1 MSFKVPL
8 PFDTSS
14 ILKEHVLKTSNFGL
28 LFNKYVYTRP
38 KDWKKEEEKKE
49 FLNEIRSAYS
59 PVSLKNI
66 PTVMQI
72 RQKNVCKSFEEM
84 GWSVKQFELKTHTR
98 LILGLGGTN
107 VLETGM
113 MLHPLYGF
121 PYLPASALK
130 GLARAYAEISETL
143 SSAETLE
150 IFGSEDKDPRNVIY
164 NRQGKVVFLDGLPK
178 KFPKLDLDVMNP
190 HYSEYYQGEKD
201 SRHNLIPP
209 ADYLNPI
216 PIFFIAVAPGETFS
230 FAVYSRELKC
240 AEKAEELLIKGLTEL
255 GAGGKTNVGYGYFQD
270 STAAQTVKTDKII
283 VEHTKDISDQQKL
296 IEVKKKIFKDVMLIY
311 SPGNRSLTT
320 TVEGKKA
327 FIEHI
332 EDNFVPE
339 HLWPKL
345 KKDKSIKASIVVEPL
360 GRNAFRIVA
369 LTQS

>member
-14 ILKEHVLKTSNFGL
+14 ILKEHVLRTSNFGL
-28 LFNKYVYTRP
+28 LFNKYVYTWP
-38 KDWKKEEEKKE
+38 MNWKMKEDKKD
-49 FLNEIRSAYS
+49 FLNSIRSAS
-59 PVSLKNI
+59 SSASLKSALAA
-66 PTVMQI
+66 MEI
-72 RQKNVCKSFEEM
+72 RKKNLCKSFEES
-84 GWSVKQFELKTHTR
+84 GWSVKQFELKTQTR

-113 MLHPLYGF
+113 TLHPLYGF
-121 PYLPASALK
+121 PYLPASGLK

-143 SSAETLE
+143 SSDETLE
-150 IFGSEDKDPRNVIY
+150 IFGSKDKDPRNAIH

-178 KFPKLDLDVMNP
+178 NFPKLDLDVMNP

-201 SRHNLIPP
+201 SRHNPIPP
-209 ADYLNPI
+209 ADYLNPV
-216 PIFFIAVAPGETFS
+216 PIFFIAVAAGETFS
-230 FAVYSRELKC
+230 FAVFSSEIKC

-255 GAGGKTNVGYGYFQD
+255 GAGGKTNVGYGYFQE
-270 STAAQTVKTDKII
+270 STAAQTVKTDRIM
-283 VEHTKDISDQQKL
+283 VQHTKDIFDKQKL
-296 IEVKKKIFKDVMLIY
+296 VEVEKKIFRDLMLIY

-339 HLWPKL
+339 HFWPKL
-345 KKDKSIKASIVVEPL
+345 KRDKKVRATIVVEPV
-360 GRNAFRIVA
+360 GNAFKIVKIIE
-369 LTQS
+369 